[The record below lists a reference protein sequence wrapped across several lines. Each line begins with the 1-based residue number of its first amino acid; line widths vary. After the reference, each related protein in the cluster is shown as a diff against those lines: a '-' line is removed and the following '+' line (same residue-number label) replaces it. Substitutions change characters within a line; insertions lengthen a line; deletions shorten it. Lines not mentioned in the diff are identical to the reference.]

1 MNYKDYY
8 KILGVSKD
16 AADKDIKK
24 AYRKLA
30 AQYHPDK
37 NLNDKA
43 AEEKFKEINEAN
55 EVLSDPKKREKYDT
69 LGANWQAYEQYGDD
83 WKEYAKYAQQN
94 RSGNRSGF
102 TQGDPSQFYRGQAGS
117 AEDFSDFFEAFFGGQ
132 ARGSAFSGGDI
143 QAEMSITMMEAYQG
157 SKRTFEINHE
167 KLRITIKPGAY
178 DGQTLKV
185 KGKGQPGMQGGQR
198 GDLYIQL
205 RVQPDPRFTRTGSD
219 LSSSVEVDLYSAIL
233 GGKMEIPTLTGN
245 VKMNIPKGCENGKV
259 LRLKGK
265 GMPFYNSPNRYGDLL
280 VTLKVSLPK
289 NLTPEEEQL
298 FQRLQDLRKNKSV
311 HTHE

>member
-8 KILGVSKD
+8 KILGISKE
-16 AADKDIKK
+16 ATAKDIKK

-37 NLNDKA
+37 NPDDKA

-55 EVLSDPKKREKYDT
+55 EVLSDPKKREKYDA

-83 WKEYAKYAQQN
+83 WREYAKYAQQN
-94 RSGNRSGF
+94 RSGNSRGF
-102 TQGDPSQFYRGQAGS
+102 NQGDPSQFYRGQTGN

-132 ARGSAFSGGDI
+132 ARGQGFSGGDI
-143 QAEMSITMMEAYQG
+143 QAEMPITLMEAYQG
-157 SKRTFEINHE
+157 SKRTFEINNE

-185 KGKGQPGMQGGQR
+185 KEKGQPGMQGGKR

-205 RVQPDPRFTRTGSD
+205 RVTPDLNFKRTGNN
-219 LSSSVEVDLYSAIL
+219 LSSTVEADLYTAIL
-233 GGKMEIPTLTGN
+233 GGKIEIPTLTRK
-245 VKMNIPKGCENGKV
+245 VKMNIPKGSENGKV

-265 GMPFYNSPNRYGDLL
+265 GMPLYNKPNQYGDLL
-280 VTLKVSLPK
+280 VTLKVALPK
-289 NLTPEEEQL
+289 YLTTEEEQL
-298 FQRLQDLRKNKSV
+298 FQRLKELRRNKSV
-311 HTHE
+311 HTH